1 MYVCWQMYLIII
13 KLINNKVGTNWQIVI
28 LWKKSKE
35 TAMYLQSAEIQ
46 NFHGIR
52 NLAIDF
58 EKDTTVLIGENA
70 WGKSSLLCALS
81 MVLGQ
86 GCDSLCTF
94 TKDDLY
100 IPIRLS
106 SEEENDGEGITAPQL
121 PTHHSTSEPTN
132 TSTAAAAAAAAAATA
147 AAGASADAIQ
157 GAGVGTGAGAGAG
170 AGTASTA
177 TNATNYDSSQ
187 LEIPYAHD
195 IGACREY
202 LHNKGLDDI
211 DPIKVIN
218 TTSYQRRYYSVPNS
232 NGTGRTLHI
241 VDFPCEQH
249 RPLTD
254 RWGKLSKNS
263 SKNKQ
268 FNCHTPHS
276 RTNKSHQKHR
286 KSSNALDSFITSSKT
301 ANQPNYEPRNYET
314 ISDGSI
320 NSLSFAT
327 KHKAAVKKAV
337 LDALVKGL
345 DEEAKYEQEQPLF
358 YKPSSEERIARAQS
372 TLENQSELNVEGRTS
387 AQEDIKFF
395 SSDIYKDVAEKIVID
410 LIFCEGSYGQ
420 LNKVPRFE
428 KLKQVSYLGEDGRYR
443 IHYRVQAYFDQ
454 SQETA
459 PFITSHQLLNEK
471 NQPFTDSEPFIKEL
485 ILLNPLLRLRDRR
498 MYKLPNNTHY
508 DHSNAPD
515 KIDYHNQGV
524 ESEAFQAIS
533 HFFANITTDEDL
545 NSARMQDAIEVL
557 NTIASKYLTN
567 YQSNYDAQELH
578 ANFYKPRTAREII
591 SHPVSVASLGTLK
604 AAVADEKPSRS
615 KLLLSLLAG
624 ALLMSKGQREIDEFS
639 RPILILEDIESRFHP
654 TLLLSLWSILQVLP
668 IQKIVTTN
676 SSQLLSA
683 ISLHNLRRLC
693 KQYYDVRCFR
703 IKDKAFN
710 VDDER
715 KIAFHIRMSR
725 PSALFARC
733 WILVEGETEVWLLN
747 EIASVLGINLASS
760 GIKLVEFA
768 QCGLYPLI
776 RLARQM
782 GINYHVLTDG
792 DDAGRHYA
800 QAVRDFVGSRN
811 LPDYLSVMPHVDIEH
826 YFYTSG
832 FADVYQ
838 KAANIETKQLSSKH
852 VPNYL
857 TNVLIKDLESDP
869 DTVDKLKQHLSL
881 NTSALASNEAP
892 SLPTDEANAS
902 AHQHYDSKLAAA
914 SEQINFDDFTLK
926 NHNLDSVIKSV
937 LSFNPNNLSEK
948 LPNILARGKFKG
960 NSNKAKQ
967 FSIKEL
973 SKADASKLNQYL
985 NELVKSM
992 PQAKNGIS
1000 KKQSM
1005 MLNTIKEL
1013 HTLLIHQVNRNEQR
1027 LKQLK
1032 QNAIANLHQQIAN
1045 EHDDEPICA
1054 MSLDEQNKSL
1064 QQLKALAAQAI
1075 VTERDFAKAK
1085 NFERSTGKTT
1095 NAIYGALDDK
1105 ELSKIGLSTNKVI
1118 SFAIHK
1124 KTKPGLAI
1132 LIGEAMQQRGPDS
1145 VPLLFRTMFRK
1156 LKRISQNDIG
1166 LY

>member
-1 MYVCWQMYLIII
+1 
-13 KLINNKVGTNWQIVI
+13 
-28 LWKKSKE
+28 
-35 TAMYLQSAEIQ
+35 MYLQSAEIQ

-106 SEEENDGEGITAPQL
+106 SEAENDGDGITAPQL

-132 TSTAAAAAAAAAATA
+132 TSTAAAATAA
-147 AAGASADAIQ
+147 AAGASADVIQ
-157 GAGVGTGAGAGAG
+157 GAGTGTDAGTGAGAGTA
-170 AGTASTA
+170 TASTA
-177 TNATNYDSSQ
+177 TNATNCDSSQ

-254 RWGKLSKNS
+254 RWGKPSKNS

-276 RTNKSHQKHR
+276 RANKSHQKHR
-286 KSSNALDSFITSSKT
+286 KSSNALDSFITSSKK
-301 ANQPNYEPRNYET
+301 AIQPNYEPRNYET

-320 NSLSFAT
+320 DSQSFAT
-327 KHKAAVKKAV
+327 KHKTAVKKAV

-372 TLENQSELNVEGRTS
+372 TLENQNELNVEGRTS

-420 LNKVPRFE
+420 LNTIPRFE

-454 SQETA
+454 SQENA

-471 NQPFTDSEPFIKEL
+471 NQPFADSEPFIKEL

-498 MYKLPNNTHY
+498 MYNLPNNTQY
-508 DHSNAPD
+508 DHHNDSY
-515 KIDYHNQGV
+515 KVDYHNQGI

-881 NTSALASNEAP
+881 NTSALASNEAQDLSP
-892 SLPTDEANAS
+892 DEDKDSKAQS
-902 AHQHYDSKLAAA
+902 DAHQHYDSKLAVA

-1032 QNAIANLHQQIAN
+1032 QNAIANLHQQIAT
-1045 EHDDEPICA
+1045 EHEGEGEGEGEPICT

-1156 LKRISQNDIG
+1156 LKRITQNDIG

>member
-1 MYVCWQMYLIII
+1 
-13 KLINNKVGTNWQIVI
+13 
-28 LWKKSKE
+28 
-35 TAMYLQSAEIQ
+35 MYLQSAEIQ

-100 IPIRLS
+100 IPIKLS
-106 SEEENDGEGITAPQL
+106 SEEENGGDGITATQL
-121 PTHHSTSEPTN
+121 PIHHSTSEPTN
-132 TSTAAAAAAAAAATA
+132 TSTAAAAAR
-147 AAGASADAIQ
+147 ASADAIQ
-157 GAGVGTGAGAGAG
+157 GAEAGASAGAGTA
-170 AGTASTA
+170 TASTA
-177 TNATNYDSSQ
+177 TNATNCDSSQ

-254 RWGKLSKNS
+254 RWGKPSKNS

-276 RTNKSHQKHR
+276 RANKSHHKHR
-286 KSSNALDSFITSSKT
+286 KSSNALDSFITSSKK

-320 NSLSFAT
+320 DSQSFAT
-327 KHKAAVKKAV
+327 KHKTAVKKAV

-372 TLENQSELNVEGRTS
+372 ALENQNELNVEGRTS

-420 LNKVPRFE
+420 LNKIPRFE

-443 IHYRVQAYFDQ
+443 IHYQVQAYFDQ
-454 SQETA
+454 SQENA

-471 NQPFTDSEPFIKEL
+471 NQPFADSEPFIKEL

-498 MYKLPNNTHY
+498 MYNLPNNTHY
-508 DHSNAPD
+508 DHHNDSY
-515 KIDYHNQGV
+515 KVDYHNQGI

-881 NTSALASNEAP
+881 NTSALASNEAQDLSP
-892 SLPTDEANAS
+892 DEDKDSKAQAG

-1032 QNAIANLHQQIAN
+1032 QNAIANLHQQIAT
-1045 EHDDEPICA
+1045 EHKGEGEGEPICT

-1156 LKRISQNDIG
+1156 LKRITQNDSG

>member
-1 MYVCWQMYLIII
+1 
-13 KLINNKVGTNWQIVI
+13 
-28 LWKKSKE
+28 
-35 TAMYLQSAEIQ
+35 MYLQSAEIQ

-106 SEEENDGEGITAPQL
+106 SEAENDGDGITAPQL

-132 TSTAAAAAAAAAATA
+132 TSTAAAAAAATAA

-157 GAGVGTGAGAGAG
+157 GAGAGTVAGAGTA
-170 AGTASTA
+170 TASTA
-177 TNATNYDSSQ
+177 TNATNCDSSQ

-254 RWGKLSKNS
+254 RWGKPSKNS

-276 RTNKSHQKHR
+276 RANKSHQKHR
-286 KSSNALDSFITSSKT
+286 KSSNALDSFITSSKK

-320 NSLSFAT
+320 DSQSFAT
-327 KHKAAVKKAV
+327 KHKTAVKKAV

-372 TLENQSELNVEGRTS
+372 ALENQNELNVEGRTS

-420 LNKVPRFE
+420 LNKIPRFE

-443 IHYRVQAYFDQ
+443 IHYQVQAYFDQ
-454 SQETA
+454 SQENA

-471 NQPFTDSEPFIKEL
+471 NQPFADSEPFIKEL

-498 MYKLPNNTHY
+498 MYNLPNNTHY
-508 DHSNAPD
+508 DHHNDSY
-515 KIDYHNQGV
+515 KVDYHNKGI

-881 NTSALASNEAP
+881 NTSALASNEAQDLSP
-892 SLPTDEANAS
+892 DEDKDSKAQAG
-902 AHQHYDSKLAAA
+902 AHQHYDSKLASA

-960 NSNKAKQ
+960 KSNKAKQ

-1032 QNAIANLHQQIAN
+1032 QNAIANLHQQIAT
-1045 EHDDEPICA
+1045 EHEGEGEGEPICT

-1156 LKRISQNDIG
+1156 LKRITQNDSG